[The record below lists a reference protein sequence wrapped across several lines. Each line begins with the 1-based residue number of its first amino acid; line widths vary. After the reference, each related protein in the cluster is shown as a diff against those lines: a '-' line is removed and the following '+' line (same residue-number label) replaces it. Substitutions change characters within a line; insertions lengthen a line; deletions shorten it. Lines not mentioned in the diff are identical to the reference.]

1 MPVAPKKNLTELLS
15 ATFVTSSVTGAGVS
29 VSNKDL
35 LCLVAYA
42 LIIQNYTKIPDRV
55 VIELCCPITQYL
67 GKTHRCISMQAAIV
81 DVIRGSLSYV
91 PQPFVHQGD

>member
-42 LIIQNYTKIPDRV
+42 LIIQNYTKTPDRV
-55 VIELCCPITQYL
+55 VIELCCPRATE
-67 GKTHRCISMQAAIV
+67 TVPRPVCIFIQSF
-81 DVIRGSLSYV
+81 L
-91 PQPFVHQGD
+91 